1 MKKLLTI
8 VFLAFSIKAMAQ
20 YTPQIGFGRIQQRT
34 ELPPTKPDN
43 FSNADFLYSLKDS
56 VTYQWVNN
64 VWTKSTLQLANEG
77 PVGPQGPQGPVGP
90 QGPSGGGGGSLN
102 AGTIRWVSNESELRA
117 AVTGYGNG
125 SVTAIYFIDSI
136 GIRQTL
142 ELPVTVPNNCR
153 KWCMYLNGNGLY
165 DISTNGLAKL
175 ISRPVADQS
184 TALNQMIRVAFILR
198 DGFLQGK
205 SGTGTLLEL
214 TATYGSVIEGID
226 VVNANNGIDLKFCL
240 MAKVS
245 NSLSNGIK
253 GESYIANIGNWSGAS
268 NSNSQSN
275 HSRFEQCRVF
285 GVEGAKSGFSAY
297 AASGI
302 VREQCIVEGGNTQYG
317 VFVDGLN
324 STVVKD
330 GIDHLTHIENSPSVA
345 GFQISLREGYHIIDG
360 IFAQYPCT
368 LVSGISQAGYP
379 RILLKNIPY
388 LMSTHKFATGSN
400 SVIWD
405 FENIPSN
412 YDFTNSA
419 NWVGGLKPYYYSI
432 KGFNQSP
439 FWNYNSLKFNGK
451 TPVTQ

>member
-8 VFLAFSIKAMAQ
+8 VLLALTIKASGQ
-20 YTPQIGFGRIQQRT
+20 YIPNNGVGRIFQRT
-34 ELPPTKPDN
+34 SLPVTKPDK
-43 FSNADFLYSLKDS
+43 FGDADFMYTTTDS
-56 VTYQWVNN
+56 ITYQWVNG
-64 VWTKSTLQLANEG
+64 VWTKSLLQLGTKNNS
-77 PVGPQGPQGPVGP
+77 
-90 QGPSGGGGGSLN
+90 SGGASPSLN
-102 AGTIRWVSNESELRA
+102 VGTIRWVSNETELRE
-117 AVTGYGNG
+117 AVNGYGNG
-125 SVTAIYFIDSI
+125 SVTAIYFTDSI
-136 GIRQTL
+136 GLKNTL
-142 ELPVTVPNNCR
+142 QLPLSAPSYCR

-175 ISRPVADQS
+175 ISRPVPDQA
-184 TALNQMIRVAFILR
+184 TALNTMITVAFIMR

-214 TATYGSVIEGID
+214 TATYGSIIEGID

-253 GESYIANIGNWSGAS
+253 NESYIANIGNWSGAS

-285 GVEGAKSGFSAY
+285 GVAGAKSGFSAY

-330 GIDHLTHIENSPSVA
+330 GLDHLTHIENSPSVA
-345 GFQISLREGYHIIDG
+345 GFYIALREGYHIIDG

-368 LVSGISQAGYP
+368 LVSGVSQAGYP

-388 LMSTHKFATGSN
+388 LMSTHKFQTNGN

-405 FENIPSN
+405 FENIPTN
-412 YDFTNSA
+412 YDFTDVN
-419 NWVGGLKPYYYSI
+419 NWKNGLKPFYYSI

-439 FWNYNSLKFNGK
+439 FWNYNSLKFNSK

>member
-1 MKKLLTI
+1 MRKLLMI
-8 VFLAFSIKAMAQ
+8 IMAISIEATAQ
-20 YTPQIGFGRIQQRT
+20 TSIGT
-34 ELPPTKPDN
+34 T
-43 FSNADFLYSLKDS
+43 
-56 VTYQWVNN
+56 
-64 VWTKSTLQLANEG
+64 
-77 PVGPQGPQGPVGP
+77 
-90 QGPSGGGGGSLN
+90 
-102 AGTIRWVSNESELRA
+102 RWVSNETELRS
-117 AVTGYGNG
+117 AVAGYGTG
-125 SVTAIYFIDSI
+125 AVTAIYFSDSI

-142 ELPVTVPNNCR
+142 ELPVSVPNNCR

-175 ISRPVADQS
+175 ISRPVADQN
-184 TALNQMIRVAFILR
+184 TALNQMIRVAFIMR

-205 SGTGTLLEL
+205 SSTGTLLEL
-214 TATYGSVIEGID
+214 TATYGSIIEGVD

-245 NSLSNGIK
+245 NSLSNGIRN
-253 GESYIANIGNWSGAS
+253 ESYIANIGNWTGAS

-285 GVEGAKSGFSAY
+285 GVANAKAGFSAY

-330 GIDHLTHIENSPSVA
+330 GLDHLTHIENAPTVA
-345 GFQISLREGYHIIDG
+345 GFQIALREGYHIIDG
-360 IFAQYPCT
+360 LFAQYPCT
-368 LVSGISQAGYP
+368 LVSGVSQAGYP
-379 RILLKNIPY
+379 KIMVRNVSY
-388 LMSTHKFATGSN
+388 LMSTHKFKTGSN
-400 SVIWD
+400 AVLWD
-405 FENIPSN
+405 FENTPNN

-419 NWVGGLKPYYYSI
+419 NWVGGLKPFYYSI
-432 KGFNQSP
+432 KGTNPSS
-439 FWNYNSLKFNGK
+439 FWNYNGLKFNGK